1 MRGVVAGYGCG
12 EGFVSIE
19 GCNAW
24 GDVDFAVAHF
34 GGMSFVSLCYFVI
47 FKLFIGQRAAEM
59 QLQHQELQRELQI
72 YTEENNCANVRYIKQ
87 LPCFVLILNVFINI
101 F

>member
-1 MRGVVAGYGCG
+1 M
-12 EGFVSIE
+12 SIE

-87 LPCFVLILNVFINI
+87 LPFCTHIQCINI

>member
-1 MRGVVAGYGCG
+1 M
-12 EGFVSIE
+12 SIE

-87 LPCFVLILNVFINI
+87 LSFCTHIKCIYKYILVSYIMILLNC
-101 F
+101 